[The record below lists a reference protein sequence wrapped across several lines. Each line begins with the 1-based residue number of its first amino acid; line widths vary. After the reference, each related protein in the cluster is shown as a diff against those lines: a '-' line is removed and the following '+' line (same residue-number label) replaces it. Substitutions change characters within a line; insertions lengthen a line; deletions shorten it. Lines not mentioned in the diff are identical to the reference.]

1 MKTRVLIA
9 DDHEVVRKCLG
20 LVLIGLDD
28 LELAGEASDGEQAV
42 AMYDK
47 VKPDVV
53 LMDMVMPS
61 MDGVTAIQK
70 IRERHPQAKIIVL
83 TAFDS
88 DDLAR
93 RALHAGAL
101 GYLNKD
107 VTADELLQA
116 IRGAQSS
123 GHCGDKGR

>member
-70 IRERHPQAKIIVL
+70 IRERHPQAKIIAL

-93 RALHAGAL
+93 RALDAGAL
-101 GYLNKD
+101 SYLNKD
-107 VTADELLQA
+107 VTADELLQI
-116 IRGAQSS
+116 IRGA
-123 GHCGDKGR
+123 